1 MYLTE
6 ETISTYMIIWWGS

>member
-6 ETISTYMIIWWGS
+6 E